1 VKYKYNN
8 IEELIKDIINEAI
21 REVQMSVNV
30 SDKEALK
37 LIKEGIKTTK

>member
-1 VKYKYNN
+1 MKYKYDS

-21 REVQMSVNV
+21 REVQMSVNI

-37 LIKEGIKTTK
+37 LIKEGIKTIK